1 MNFEK
6 FTIKSQEA
14 LQKSAELAMSRQ
26 QQAIEPGHLL
36 KAILETDENVSQYVF
51 KKLNVNGVILANKLD
66 ETLSSYPRVAG
77 SQPYLSSATNSV
89 LQQSEK
95 ELREFK
101 DEFIAIEHLLL
112 ALLASKDKVGSIMKD
127 AGFER
132 AGLIKAIKELRGGSS
147 VTDQNAEAKY
157 KSLERYSK
165 NLNELAK
172 NGKIDP
178 VIGRDE
184 EIRRVLQILSRRTKN
199 NPILL
204 GEPGVGKTAIVEGMA
219 QRIVDGDVPE
229 NLRDK
234 ILISLDMG
242 LLVAG
247 AKYKGEFEER
257 LKAVIK
263 EVTDSNGQIILFI
276 DEIHTLIGAGG
287 GGEGAM
293 DAANLL
299 KPALARGELHAIG
312 ATTLKEYQKYIEKD
326 KALERR
332 FQAVMVDEPS
342 VEDSISIL
350 RGIKD
355 KYELH
360 HGVRIKDDAVI
371 ASVELSSRYISDRF
385 LPDKAID
392 LMDEAAAKLRLE
404 MDSLPEE
411 LDELN
416 RKIMQL
422 EIEREAIRREKDK
435 DKEAILT
442 KEIADLSESRNSLKA
457 KWEQEKEVV
466 HGIQKEKENIDRL
479 KTEAEQAEKSGDYGR
494 VAEIRYGKI
503 VEAEKNLTAL
513 KDRMKE
519 MQGEKSLLKEEVDS
533 EDIAEV
539 VAKWTGIPVSKMLQ
553 SEREKL
559 LHLEKELS
567 RRVAGQEEAIQA
579 LSDAVRRSRAGLQ
592 DPKRPIGSFI
602 FMGTTGVGKTELSK
616 ALADYLFSD
625 ENAMVRIDMSEY
637 QERHSVSRLIGAPPG
652 YVGYDEGGQLTEAVR
667 RKPYSVVLLDEI
679 EKAHPDVFNI
689 LLQVLD
695 DGRLTDNKGRIANFK
710 NTIIIMTTNIG
721 SHIIQGNFEK
731 IDDTNYFE
739 VLESTKEEVTAL
751 LRKSVR
757 PEFVNRIDEIIMFR
771 PLSRADIRKIVDI
784 QIDLIRK
791 RLEDNG
797 VKIEISEAARERI
810 AKLGY
815 DPQFGAR
822 PLKRVLQRELLN
834 ELSKQILA
842 GKIQKDSL
850 IYVDL
855 RNEVEFVFENVA
867 DDTIVSKL

>member
-1 MNFEK
+1 MNFDK

-14 LQKSAELAMSRQ
+14 LQKSAEIATGNQ

-36 KAILETDENVSQYVF
+36 KAILETDENVSSYLF
-51 KKLNVNGVILANKLD
+51 KKLGINSIILESRLEEIVN
-66 ETLSSYPRVAG
+66 SYPKVTGQQA
-77 SQPYLSSATNSV
+77 YLSQTANTV
-89 LQQSEK
+89 LQNAEK

-112 ALLASKDKVGSIMKD
+112 ALLATKDKVSSLMKD
-127 AGFER
+127 AGFDR
-132 AGLIKAIKELRGGSS
+132 AALVKAIKELRGGSS
-147 VTDQNAEAKY
+147 VKDQNAEAKY

-165 NLNELAK
+165 NLNDLAK
-172 NGKIDP
+172 QGKIDP

-219 QRIVDGDVPE
+219 QRIVSGDVPE
-229 NLRDK
+229 NLKSK

-257 LKAVIK
+257 LKSVIK
-263 EVTDSNGQIILFI
+263 EVTDSNGEIILFI

-392 LMDEAAAKLRLE
+392 LMDEAASKLRLE

-435 DKEAILT
+435 DKEAVLS
-442 KEIADLSESRNSLKA
+442 KDIAELSEKRNSLKA
-457 KWEQEKEVV
+457 KWESEKEVV
-466 HGIQKEKENIDRL
+466 QGIRWEKEAMEKL
-479 KTEAEQAEKSGDYGR
+479 KIEAEQAEKAGDYGR
-494 VAEIRYGKI
+494 VAEIRYGKMT
-503 VEAEKNLTAL
+503 EAEKRIKAL
-513 KDRMKE
+513 ELKIKE
-519 MQGEKSLLKEEVDS
+519 MQQDDSLLKEEVDS

-553 SEREKL
+553 SEKEKL
-559 LHLEKELS
+559 LSLEQELGK
-567 RRVAGQEEAIQA
+567 RVAGQEEAIRA

-616 ALADYLFSD
+616 ALAEYLFNDDS
-625 ENAMVRIDMSEY
+625 AMVRIDMSEY

-667 RKPYSVVLLDEI
+667 RKPYSVILLDEI

-695 DGRLTDNKGRIANFK
+695 DGRLTDNKGRVANFK
-710 NTIIIMTTNIG
+710 NTIVIMTTNIG
-721 SHIIQGNFEK
+721 STLIQENFEK
-731 IDDTNYFE
+731 INDTNYFE
-739 VLESTKEEVTAL
+739 VLESTKEQVL
-751 LRKSVR
+751 DVLKKSVR
-757 PEFVNRIDEIIMFR
+757 PEFINRIDEIIMFR
-771 PLSRADIRKIVDI
+771 PLSKNDVRKITEI
-784 QIDLIRK
+784 QFKNIQQ
-791 RLEDNG
+791 RLMDSG
-797 VKIEISEAARERI
+797 VKLEISKEALDRL
-810 AKLGY
+810 AKLGF

-822 PLKRVLQRELLN
+822 PLKRVMQREILN
-834 ELSKQILA
+834 ELSKQILS
-842 GKIQKDSL
+842 GKVNKDSI
-850 IYVDL
+850 IYVEL
-855 RNEVEFVFENVA
+855 KNEVEFEFVNVSDA
-867 DDTIVSKL
+867 EVVS

>member
-6 FTIKSQEA
+6 YTIKSQEA
-14 LQKSAELAMSRQ
+14 LQKSAEIAIGNHN
-26 QQAIEPGHLL
+26 QAIEPGHLL
-36 KAILETDENVSQYVF
+36 KAILETDENVVSYLI
-51 KKLNVNGVILANKLD
+51 KKLNVNRTLLDTKLS
-66 ETLSSYPRVAG
+66 EAINSYPKVTG
-77 SQPYLSSATNSV
+77 QQPYLSSATNTV

-112 ALLASKDKVGSIMKD
+112 ALLQTKDKISSLLKD

-132 AGLIKAIKELRGGSS
+132 ARLIKAIKELRGGSS

-165 NLNELAK
+165 NLNDLAK
-172 NGKIDP
+172 KGKIDP

-204 GEPGVGKTAIVEGMA
+204 GEPGVGKTAIVEGLA

-229 NLRDK
+229 NLK
-234 ILISLDMG
+234 SKMIISLDMG

-263 EVTDSNGQIILFI
+263 EVTDSEGQIILFI
-276 DEIHTLIGAGG
+276 DEIHTLIGAG

-332 FQAVMVDEPS
+332 FQSVMVDEPNL
-342 VEDSISIL
+342 EDSISIL
-350 RGIKD
+350 RGIKE

-371 ASVELSSRYISDRF
+371 SAVELSSRYISDRF

-416 RKIMQL
+416 RRIMQL

-435 DKEAILT
+435 EKESILN
-442 KEIADLSESRNSLKA
+442 KDIAELSEQRNSLKA
-457 KWEQEKEVV
+457 KWESEKEIV

-479 KTEAEQAEKSGDYGR
+479 KFEAEQAEKAGDYGR

-503 VEAEKNLTAL
+503 TEAEKRLNEYQAKMTHQA
-513 KDRMKE
+513 KSER
-519 MQGEKSLLKEEVDS
+519 SLLKEEVDS
-533 EDIAEV
+533 DDIAEV
-539 VAKWTGIPVSKMLQ
+539 VAKWTGIPVSKMVQ

-559 LHLEKELS
+559 LYLEDELS
-567 RRVAGQEEAIQA
+567 KRVAGQEEAIRL

-616 ALADYLFSD
+616 ALADYLFND
-625 ENAMVRIDMSEY
+625 ETSMVRIDMSEY

-652 YVGYDEGGQLTEAVR
+652 YVG
-667 RKPYSVVLLDEI
+667 
-679 EKAHPDVFNI
+679 
-689 LLQVLD
+689 
-695 DGRLTDNKGRIANFK
+695 
-710 NTIIIMTTNIG
+710 
-721 SHIIQGNFEK
+721 
-731 IDDTNYFE
+731 
-739 VLESTKEEVTAL
+739 
-751 LRKSVR
+751 
-757 PEFVNRIDEIIMFR
+757 
-771 PLSRADIRKIVDI
+771 
-784 QIDLIRK
+784 
-791 RLEDNG
+791 
-797 VKIEISEAARERI
+797 
-810 AKLGY
+810 
-815 DPQFGAR
+815 
-822 PLKRVLQRELLN
+822 
-834 ELSKQILA
+834 
-842 GKIQKDSL
+842 
-850 IYVDL
+850 
-855 RNEVEFVFENVA
+855 
-867 DDTIVSKL
+867 

>member
-1 MNFEK
+1 MNFDK
-6 FTIKSQEA
+6 YTIRSQEV
-14 LQKSAELAMSRQ
+14 LQKAAEIAAGNQ

-36 KAILETDENVSQYVF
+36 KAILAADQNVISFLV
-51 KKLNVNGVILANKLD
+51 KKLNINRGQLD
-66 ETLSSYPRVAG
+66 TRLEDIINSYPKVSG
-77 SQPYLSSATNSV
+77 QQPYLSNDSAAA
-89 LQQSEK
+89 LQKAEK
-95 ELREFK
+95 ELSTFK
-101 DEFIAIEHLLL
+101 DEYIAIEHMIIGIYEG
-112 ALLASKDKVGSIMKD
+112 KDKAASLLKDVGFDKK
-127 AGFER
+127 
-132 AGLIKAIKELRGGSS
+132 GLVAAIRELRGGDR
-147 VTDQNAEAKY
+147 VTDPNAESKY
-157 KSLERYSK
+157 RSLERYSK
-165 NLNELAK
+165 NLNEMAK
-172 NGKIDP
+172 KGKIDP
-178 VIGRDE
+178 VIGRDD

-199 NPILL
+199 NPMLL

-229 NLRDK
+229 NLKNK
-234 ILISLDMG
+234 IIISLDMG

-263 EVTDSNGQIILFI
+263 EVTDSDGQIILFI

-332 FQAVMVDEPS
+332 FQGVMVEEP
-342 VEDSISIL
+342 DAQDAISIL

-371 ASVELSSRYISDRF
+371 AAVELSQRYISDRY

-404 MDSLPEE
+404 MDSMPEE

-422 EIEREAIRREKDK
+422 EIEREAIRREKNK
-435 DKEAILT
+435 DKEKSLT
-442 KEIADLSESRNSLKA
+442 KEIAELVERRNDLKA
-457 KWEQEKEVV
+457 RWENEK
-466 HGIQKEKENIDRL
+466 GIVQGIRNTKEHIDRL
-479 KTEAEQAEKSGDYGR
+479 KFEAEQAEKSGNFEQ

-503 VEAEKNLTAL
+503 VEAEKQLDEYQT
-513 KDRMKE
+513 KIKE
-519 MQGEKSLLKEEVDS
+519 IQGQSSLLKEEVDN

-539 VAKWTGIPVSKMLQ
+539 VARWTGIPVSKMIE

-559 LHLEKELS
+559 LHLEDELS
-567 RRVAGQEEAIQA
+567 KKVAGQAEAIKA
-579 LSDAVRRSRAGLQ
+579 LADAVRRSRAGLQ

-602 FMGTTGVGKTELSK
+602 FLGTTGVGKTELSK

-637 QERHSVSRLIGAPPG
+637 QERHAVSRLVGAPPG

-667 RKPYSVVLLDEI
+667 RRPYSVILLDEI

-695 DGRLTDNKGRIANFK
+695 DGRLTDNKGRMANFK

-721 SHIIQGNFEK
+721 SQIIQENFEGLNEGN
-731 IDDTNYFE
+731 T
-739 VLESTKEEVTAL
+739 EEVIERTKIEVFEL

-757 PEFVNRIDEIIMFR
+757 PEFLNRIDETIMFR
-771 PLSRADIRKIVDI
+771 PLSKADIRKIVNI
-784 QIDLIRK
+784 QFDLIK
-791 RLEDNG
+791 ARLAENG
-797 VKIEISEAARERI
+797 VRIEISDKALDYLAG
-810 AKLGY
+810 LGF

-822 PLKRVLQRELLN
+822 PLKRVLQREVLN
-834 ELSKQILA
+834 ELSKDILA
-842 GKIQKDSL
+842 GKIDKDGL
-850 IYVDL
+850 VGVDINDDGHIEFL
-855 RNEVEFVFENVA
+855 NLDEVQI
-867 DDTIVSKL
+867 DQ